1 MPSNP
6 NSLQQRR
13 LRLRRAGLAAAVA
26 LATAGGALPGAE
38 TAAAAPAGAAHTTKG
53 QFVTLRPR
61 DLGAMKGALSTGA
74 VAINNRGQVIG
85 TGIFTRSFPQ
95 VTRPFLWQR
104 GKLLDLGTF
113 AGRSTRAVDL
123 NDAGQVLVQTDTLD
137 ESAPVKA
144 FVWQRGRKTD
154 IGSLG
159 RVTEAIELNE
169 RGQVLASSVTP
180 ANTTHAV
187 MWHRGRLTDLGVP
200 RGWRSVYPTDLNERG
215 DVVGF
220 GQAADGTYQ
229 YVMWRRGR
237 PGAVPLGVPGSIPA
251 SINDRGKIALT
262 VGNTAAVWW
271 RGAVRAQA
279 PAGTFANDIN
289 NHGVVVGGTQAVVN
303 QTPFQGMVWNHGRV
317 TVLPRPAGFDYTS
330 ARLVGDNGLVI
341 GFASMFDFSR
351 SVSLAWRHGRTFRLE
366 PPVGWGSAVAQ
377 VDVNMRGQVPGEADV
392 RDAQGELRTH
402 AVLWTVPVR
411 H

>member
-26 LATAGGALPGAE
+26 LATAGGALAGAE
-38 TAAAAPAGAAHTTKG
+38 TAAAAPAGAAPATQG

-61 DLGAMKGALSTGA
+61 DLGAMKGAQSTGA

-85 TGIFTRSFPQ
+85 TGIFTSSFPQ

-137 ESAPVKA
+137 QSAPVKA

-159 RVTEAIELNE
+159 RFTEAIELNE
-169 RGQVLASSVTP
+169 RGQVLASSITP

-187 MWHRGRLTDLGVP
+187 MWHRGKLTDLGVP

-220 GQAADGTYQ
+220 GHAADGTYQ
-229 YVMWRRGR
+229 YVMWRQGR

-251 SINDRGKIALT
+251 SINDRGQIALT

-271 RGAVRAQA
+271 RGTVRAQA
-279 PAGTFANDIN
+279 PAGTFATDIN

-303 QTPFQGMVWNHGRV
+303 QTPFQAMVWNRGRV
-317 TVLPRPAGFDYTS
+317 TVLPRPAGYDRTS
-330 ARLVGDNGLVI
+330 ALTIDDRGLMF
-341 GFASMFDFSR
+341 GFASTSGSGR
-351 SVSLAWRHGRTFRLE
+351 TVSLVWQRGRTFLLAPLPGGTSAYGAADVDARGRL
-366 PPVGWGSAVAQ
+366 PGSA
-377 VDVNMRGQVPGEADV
+377 DY
-392 RDAQGELRTH
+392 RDAQGDLRSN
-402 AVLWTVPVR
+402 AVLWTLPLR
-411 H
+411 R